1 MSLAYPKPDRSDHQP
16 NDRKTAENDRLDIGW
31 ADGVLSDGRPFTMEL
46 WAMDQTT
53 FFQGFFS
60 AIGLEELDR
69 GQLQELLEREGL
81 VRFVSEKRFAG
92 GRLITDRSGNR
103 MWEINIVVDDEDEF
117 YAESGVSFARYPR
130 T

>member
-16 NDRKTAENDRLDIGW
+16 NDRKTAENDR
-31 ADGVLSDGRPFTMEL
+31 
-46 WAMDQTT
+46 
-53 FFQGFFS
+53 
-60 AIGLEELDR
+60 LDR

>member
-1 MSLAYPKPDRSDHQP
+1 MNLAYPKPDRSDHQP
-16 NDRKTAENDRLDIGW
+16 NPKKEGEKDWIDIGW

-46 WAMDQTT
+46 WAQDQTT
-53 FFQGFFS
+53 FIQCFFS

-69 GQLQELLEREGL
+69 GQLQGLLEREGL

-103 MWEINIVVDDEDEF
+103 MWEINIVVGDDEF
-117 YAESGVSFARYPR
+117 CAESDVSFTRYPR